1 MEKVSKGKFRRL
13 KKRTKNKSK
22 KVMDIAYNIHH
33 ILYQKRHWCSG
44 YLLMLRDYWYCKI
57 SIPKSSTHRIIHEF
71 LVDVPVPKVANAKKV
86 LEQLRLLSQNEAIH
100 ETDNIEQRLIVLIS
114 LFEPLEQP
122 TTVAL
127 KAQLQIIHNKKPP

>member
-13 KKRTKNKSK
+13 KKRIKNKRR
-22 KVMDIAYNIHH
+22 KVMNNVCDIHH
-33 ILYQKRHWCSG
+33 ILYQKRHWRSG

-71 LVDVPVPKVANAKKV
+71 LGDVPVPKVANAKKV
-86 LEQLRLLSQNEAIH
+86 LEQLRLLSQNETIH
-100 ETDNIEQRLIVLIS
+100 ETDNIEQRLMVLIS

-127 KAQLQIIHNKKPP
+127 KAQLQIMHNKKPP